1 MSIEYNDNFNEDEE
15 MNLKNLSKFENLN
28 LNKEKCLL

>member
-15 MNLKNLSKFENLN
+15 MNLKNLNKFENLN